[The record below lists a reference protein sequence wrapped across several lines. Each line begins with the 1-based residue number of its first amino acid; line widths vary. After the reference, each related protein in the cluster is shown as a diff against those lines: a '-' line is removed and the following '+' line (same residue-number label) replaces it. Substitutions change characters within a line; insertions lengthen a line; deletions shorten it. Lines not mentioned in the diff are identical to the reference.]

1 MRRLLTVLAL
11 ASMLLSGF
19 AQSTPR
25 KIKIFGRVYDAFT
38 EMYVPDTK
46 VTLMSADSVV
56 IDTAHVETNKL
67 NDISETTYYTV
78 FAPAQQGKY
87 IVKLENKNYKTCY
100 VNVELKRLA
109 RLTMVTAPDAK
120 MSLIR
125 KKGGLFEENELGE
138 VTVKATK
145 VQFFYKGDTIVYNAD
160 AFNLPEGSMLD
171 ALIKQMP
178 GAELREN
185 GEILING
192 RKIDY
197 LTLNGKKMFNG
208 KGQILLQNLP
218 HYSVR
223 DLRVF
228 EKNQE
233 NLIGANRESVVKD
246 YVMDVSLKREYDQ
259 SNFGH
264 VELGAGTK
272 ERGVGRLF
280 DTYNRE
286 GFLAMGY
293 ANLNNV
299 NQTREPGEDGTFS
312 DSDGP
317 RSIVDNK
324 QFGLST
330 NLERSQGN
338 FAHILTLMGQVK
350 KTDVAYQRQQRTFL
364 SQGDVFKNTTE
375 QQYNRISAVNA
386 SNELIFRK
394 PFFIYSGTSLNYDD
408 GKDCLGNSVG
418 TYRNA
423 ISLANNVNRS
433 DFDRFTR
440 NHSLNLEQKLWLY
453 KSTGWGDEMQLKAG
467 VSYKE
472 GKDRSKETQRIV
484 YPRMELDSLYEYLAN
499 EDVDSKGYSFNA
511 DAMYKFNFL
520 NGMGLELGYNYMQDN
535 ERKDRMRIRNSE
547 EDNCYHSNTVHR
559 ENQPGLVL
567 TYQRNQLTLT
577 SGVRLRMHSYR
588 MGYEREELDTLM
600 HRNYV
605 DFFPDLRIKWNFG
618 RNRISFYTKYNSYE
632 KPTAQDLVE
641 KTDDTNP
648 LFMTR
653 GNGNLKK
660 SSMYDYQLTY
670 NYRGGKRDFSL
681 MFNSQSQFCFN
692 SIVRGMLYDESRGSY
707 LVTPYNVNGVWYSFN
722 MIRVGSA
729 LNAVKSLRFQNSM
742 KYIFFKSV
750 EMSGT
755 TMTGLEKKKAN
766 NQSIEDELVLSC
778 QHKKTTV
785 RLVASAK
792 YQGSRGDNGSDN
804 DYDAWD
810 FHYGL
815 NWSCYLPGAIQLSGD
830 IGMYSRRGY
839 GMEELNKDNLLAN
852 LSLGRSFFKDK
863 LLLKL
868 KAFDI
873 FHELTSIER
882 NISSMQVEETTYHCI
897 PRYGMLSLTYRFGKA
912 GHKR

>member
-1 MRRLLTVLAL
+1 MRRLLTVLVLAL
-11 ASMLLSGF
+11 TLLSSL
-19 AQSTPR
+19 AQTTSR
-25 KIKIFGRVYDAFT
+25 KIKILGRVYDAFT

-46 VTLMSADSVV
+46 VTLMSVDSVV
-56 IDTAHVETNKL
+56 IDTTHVETNRL
-67 NDISETTYYTV
+67 NEISETTYYTV
-78 FAPAQQGKY
+78 FAPAQPGKY

-100 VNVELKRLA
+100 VNVALKRLA
-109 RLTMVTAPDAK
+109 RQTSVTAPDAK

-178 GAELREN
+178 GAELKEN

-208 KGQILLQNLP
+208 KGQVLLQNLP
-218 HYSVR
+218 HYSVK

-228 EKNQE
+228 EKDQE
-233 NLIGANRESVVKD
+233 NLIGSNRESVVKD

-272 ERGVGRLF
+272 ERRIGRLF

-324 QFGLST
+324 QFGMST
-330 NLERSQGN
+330 NLEKSQGN

-350 KTDVAYQRQQRTFL
+350 KTDMEFQRKQQTFL
-364 SQGDVFKNTTE
+364 SQGDVFKNTAE
-375 QQYNRISAVNA
+375 KQYNRISAFNA

-394 PFFIYSGTSLNYDD
+394 PFFIYSRTNMNYDD
-408 GKDCLGNSVG
+408 GKERLNNSVG

-423 ISLANNVNRS
+423 ISLGNHVNQSSIERLA
-433 DFDRFTR
+433 R
-440 NHSLNLEQKLWLY
+440 NHSLYLEQKFWLY
-453 KSTGWGDEMQLKAG
+453 KSTSWGDEMQLKAG

-472 GKDRSKETQRIV
+472 GKDRSKEAQRIV

-499 EDVDSKGYSFNA
+499 ENIDNKGYSFNA

-520 NGMGLELGYNYMQDN
+520 NGMGLELDYNYMQDN

-547 EDNCYHSNTVHR
+547 EDNCYHSNTIHR

-567 TYQRNQLTLT
+567 SYQHNQLTLT

-588 MGYEREELDTLM
+588 IGYEREELDTLM
-600 HRNYV
+600 HRNYM

-618 RNRISFYTKYNSYE
+618 KNRISFYTKYNSYE

-641 KTDDTNP
+641 KIDDTNP

-660 SSMYDYQLTY
+660 SSMYDYQFTY
-670 NYRGGKRDFSL
+670 NYRGGKHDFSL

-722 MIRVGSA
+722 MVRLGSA
-729 LNAVKSLRFQNSM
+729 LNAAKSLRFQNST
-742 KYIFFKSV
+742 KYTFLKSV

-755 TMTGLEKKKAN
+755 TITGLEERKAN
-766 NQSIEDELVLSC
+766 SQSIEDELVLAY

-785 RLVASAK
+785 RLVGSVK
-792 YQGSRGDNGSDN
+792 YQGSRGEKGNDN

-810 FHYGL
+810 IHYGM
-815 NWSCYLPGAIQLSGD
+815 NWNCNLPWSIQLSGD
-830 IGMYSRRGY
+830 IGMYSRKGY
-839 GMEELNKDNLLAN
+839 GMKELNKDNLLAN
-852 LSLGRSFFKDK
+852 LSLSRSFLKNK

-868 KAFDI
+868 RAFDV

-882 NISSMQVEETTYHCI
+882 NISSMQVEETAYHCI
-897 PRYGMLSLTYRFGKA
+897 PRYGMISLTYRFGKA
-912 GHKR
+912 GH